1 MGMYYCVFDVM
12 VCCKRGRKGKKGQQR
27 KKDSPTQSPTS
38 PQKDGF
44 KFDDNTKVNICT
56 LHSKGNGL
64 F

>member
-1 MGMYYCVFDVM
+1 M

-44 KFDDNTKVNICT
+44 KFDDNKKVNIMPIAFQR
-56 LHSKGNGL
+56 LWFVLGK
-64 F
+64 